1 MSISDWFKREDRSSI
16 KSKDKR
22 AVPEGIWSQ
31 CASCKSTIYQKE
43 LFATDFVCPNCS
55 HHYQLSAP
63 QRIDLLID
71 EDSFSETAKDLSS
84 KDPLKFEAKKKY
96 KESLDKAKKLTGI
109 KDAIITGKGLL
120 NKRPVAIGAM
130 DFRFIGGSMGSV
142 VGEKIVRLIDLAIAE
157 DLPVLIATASG
168 GARMQEGVFS
178 LMQMAKTTAA
188 INRLQKRGLPYIC
201 IFTNPTTGGV
211 TASFATLADII
222 IAEPKAL
229 IGFTGPRVI
238 EQTIKQKLPK
248 DFQSSEMMLEHGQID
263 MIVERE
269 FLKSTIDQV
278 LDFLSP
284 AEVANEKIRS

>member
-1 MSISDWFKREDRSSI
+1 MSISDWFKREDKSSI

-31 CASCKSTIYQKE
+31 CASCKSTIYQRE

-55 HHYQLSAP
+55 HHYQLSAY
-63 QRIDLLID
+63 QKIDLLID
-71 EDSFSETAKDLSS
+71 EGTFNESARDISS
-84 KDPLKFEAKKKY
+84 IDPLEFEAKKKY
-96 KESLDKAKKLTGI
+96 KESIDKANRSTGLR
-109 KDAIITGKGLL
+109 DAIITGKGSL
-120 NKRPVAIGAM
+120 NGRQVAIGAM

-142 VGEKIVRLIDLAIAE
+142 VGEKIARLIDVAIKE

-168 GARMQEGVFS
+168 GARMQEGIFS
-178 LMQMAKTTAA
+178 LMQMAKTTAS
-188 INRLQKRGLPYIC
+188 IDRLQKKGLPYIC
-201 IFTNPTTGGV
+201 ILSNPTTGGV

-238 EQTIKQKLPK
+238 EQTIKQKVPK
-248 DFQSSEMMLEHGQID
+248 GFQSSEMMIDHGQID
-263 MIVERE
+263 MIVERKN
-269 FLKSTIDQV
+269 LKSTINQI

-284 AEVANEKIRS
+284 AEVAHEKIRS